1 MKKKTKKK
9 FGRPK
14 KRFGI
19 PKKLRNDIRR
29 AAIGKQTKNIFCID
43 KPSLIHLYW
52 HVGLSQKQ
60 IGDIFGVA
68 TRYVSHKMHDFD
80 ISVRKGRPHKREHA
94 RKRVTL
100 TSPNSYEQ
108 KIIDLCEKK
117 HYPFVFVGNKYK
129 VIENKSPDFIDTDGS
144 KRIIECYAKYW
155 HENDYEETRSKF
167 FMSRG
172 YRILFLS
179 DDDLNVECWEDIC
192 IMKIDRFLE
201 QKIKTWA

>member
-1 MKKKTKKK
+1 MKFRK
-9 FGRPK
+9 PK
-14 KRFGI
+14 KRFSI
-19 PKKLRNDIRR
+19 SKKSRDDIRR
-29 AAIGKQTKNIFCID
+29 APIEKQTKNTFCID
-43 KPSLIHLYW
+43 KPSLTHLYW

-68 TRYVSHKMHDFD
+68 SQCVSHKMHDMD
-80 ISVRKGRPHKREHA
+80 ISVRKGRQHKNKRT
-94 RKRVTL
+94 RKRVKL

-117 HYPFVFVGNKYK
+117 NYPFVFVGNRYK

-155 HENDYEETRSKF
+155 HEDSYEETRSKF
-167 FMSRG
+167 FKARR

-179 DDDLNVECWEDIC
+179 DDDLDVEGWEDIC
-192 IMKIDRFLE
+192 TKKIDRFLE
-201 QKIKTWA
+201 EKK